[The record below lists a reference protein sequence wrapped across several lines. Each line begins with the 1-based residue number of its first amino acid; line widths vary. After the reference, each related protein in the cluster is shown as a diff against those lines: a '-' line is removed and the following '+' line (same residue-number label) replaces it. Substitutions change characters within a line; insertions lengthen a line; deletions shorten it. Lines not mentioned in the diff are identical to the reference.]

1 MEREPER
8 EPESFDDLAEHGDDP
23 GARDEA
29 EAAATE
35 AARIGGDVP
44 PQSDDP
50 AFEAVEEGG
59 GGEAEGFEQAEEALI
74 EAASHGDPQP
84 DPMQAAFTEE
94 AESDSSTFVGG
105 EPDEVDPTEVT
116 SDPREGGDD
125 PGEGPGIAAD
135 R

>member
-1 MEREPER
+1 MEREPE
-8 EPESFDDLAEHGDDP
+8 ESFDELAEHGDDP
-23 GARDEA
+23 TARNQA
-29 EAAATE
+29 EAAANE

-44 PQSDDP
+44 LQSDAP

-59 GGEAEGFEQAEEALI
+59 GGEAEGFEQAEESLI
-74 EAASHGDPQP
+74 EGASHGNPQP
-84 DPMQAAFTEE
+84 DPVQAAFTEE

-116 SDPREGGDD
+116 SDPREGSDD
-125 PGEGPGIAAD
+125 PGEGPGLAAD